1 MTQRRRAASGA
12 IAGIAMTV
20 LVVAASVRTLGA
32 PDLGLAGGFL
42 EGSYPSVASAVALC
56 SVICYAVVAV
66 AATATIVEALRTG
79 TAVSGRGRSLRAAGL
94 IVAGAALLAIS
105 LAARA
110 QAGAG
115 ICCGGG
121 PRQTQEAAA
130 LVR

>member
-94 IVAGAALLAIS
+94 IVAGAALLAVS

-121 PRQTQEAAA
+121 PRQIHEAAT

>member
-1 MTQRRRAASGA
+1 MTA
-12 IAGIAMTV
+12 
-20 LVVAASVRTLGA
+20 LVVAASVLTLGE

-66 AATATIVEALRTG
+66 AATATIVEALRAA
-79 TAVSGRGRSLRAAGL
+79 TAVPGRGRSLRAAAL
-94 IVAGAALLAIS
+94 IVAGAGLLAVS

>member
-12 IAGIAMTV
+12 IAGIAMIV
-20 LVVAASVRTLGA
+20 PVVAASVVTLGA

-66 AATATIVEALRTG
+66 VATATLVEALRSG
-79 TAVSGRGRSLRAAGL
+79 AAMPGRGRSLRAAAL
-94 IVAGAALLAIS
+94 IVVGAVLLAVS
-105 LAARA
+105 LVARA

-121 PRQTQEAAA
+121 PRQIHEAAT